1 MSKSEEKKATKIKP
15 SGGVDWIVFFALLG
29 GVLWGAHYMNTGEN
43 AFKDINIAPGS
54 AVEMIYVPVTFW

>member
-15 SGGVDWIVFFALLG
+15 SGGADWFVLILLIFLALWFAS
-29 GVLWGAHYMNTGEN
+29 WMRTGEN
-43 AFKDINIAPGS
+43 AFKDVNLAPGS